1 MQPNIKYNLLFPALF
16 QEALEGEKIHCTL
29 CPHNCILNE
38 GSTGIC
44 RTRTNKKGVLYT
56 LSYGNLCSVSVDPIE
71 KKPLFH
77 FFPKSRIFSI
87 ATQGC
92 NLRCLNCQNW
102 TISQEGP
109 SLDKTHKTTPEEV
122 VKAAISQGTDSIA
135 FTYTEPTVFYEYML
149 DIAKVAK
156 QKGLRCVIISNGY
169 INQKPLEEL
178 CPYIDGANIDLKCFD
193 EDTYHKLTGGSL
205 QPVLQTLETL
215 KKAGI
220 WLEITNL
227 MIPGW
232 NDDPTVVSQMCQW
245 LVMKGFK
252 DTPIHFSRFFP
263 NYQLQLLPPTP
274 ENILKKATKRA
285 KEAGMKYVY
294 TGNLFFGGQEDTL
307 CPKCGK
313 LLIERTRYNVGR
325 VEITIKSDGSG
336 FCPDCGEKVPGIWA

>member
-1 MQPNIKYNLLFPALF
+1 MRALF
-16 QEALEGEKIHCTL
+16 QQAVQGEKVKCTL
-29 CPHNCILNE
+29 CPHNCTLND
-38 GSTGIC
+38 GATGIC
-44 RTRTNKKGVLYT
+44 RTRINKKGVLYS
-56 LSYGNLCSVSVDPIE
+56 LSYGNVCSVSVDPIE

-109 SLDKTHKTTPEEV
+109 SLEKTHKASPEDI
-122 VKAAISQGTDSIA
+122 VKAAIDQGTDSIA

-178 CPYIDGANIDLKCFD
+178 CQYLDGANIDLKCFD
-193 EDTYHKLTGGSL
+193 EETYKKLTGGSL

-227 MIPGW
+227 LIPGW
-232 NDDPTVVSQMCQW
+232 NDDPSLIAQMCQW
-245 LVMKGFK
+245 LVMNGFK
-252 DTPIHFSRFFP
+252 ETPIHFSRFFP

-274 ENILKKATKRA
+274 ENILKKAAKRA
-285 KEAGMKYVY
+285 KQAGMKYVY
-294 TGNLFFGGQEDTL
+294 TGNLFFGGEEDTI
-307 CPKCGK
+307 CPKCEK
-313 LLIERTRYNVGR
+313 LLVERTRYNVGR
-325 VEITIKSDGSG
+325 VEITINSDGKG
-336 FCPDCGEKVPGIWA
+336 VCPGCGEKIPGIWA